1 MDLEKSLY
9 SEEPMKRLSWDYLL
23 NKRKRKEKLHK
34 LIINKINKKKNNQKK
49 NNQKKNHRKWRKKS
63 LQKKMIKMIK
73 KIAVVKMMGIVFS
86 TFYDDL

>member
-34 LIINKINKKKNNQKK
+34 LMINKINKKKNNQKK
-49 NNQKKNHRKWRKKS
+49 NNQKKNHQKWFKKS
-63 LQKKMIKMIK
+63 LQKTMRK